1 MQQQH
6 QDTVRRSASSNRRF
20 GKVKRNGVIALAVA
34 ATAGVLVSAPSASAG
49 TGRSTGGSYSGAI
62 VTDVKTVATFDFGAG
77 EIPENITANPDG
89 SVTLSMLGSCAVCE
103 RTDGPQ
109 LMRISPSGERTV
121 LVTGQV
127 GEAISGNTRGSDGTV
142 YYALWAPGNADRN
155 GVYKLL
161 ADGTPQRIAALPAD
175 SGPNGLAV
183 DAAGRTLYIA
193 DSLKGTIWSVPVS
206 GGSATPW
213 LTDTALAPVP
223 TEALPIGANG
233 LRFHNG
239 ALWATN
245 FNKGTLL
252 RIPVTTT
259 GTPGPI
265 RQVTGGLPNI
275 DDISFLTPRSD
286 IVFAAQN
293 GSSSNNGPDRVVVI
307 YPNGTTK
314 PVLTSADGLASPSA
328 TAVRG
333 DRLYIT
339 DGGVPEP
346 HDPKLQTAKINFPAL
361 LAGAAH

>member
-1 MQQQH
+1 MQQQRQH
-6 QDTVRRSASSNRRF
+6 PARRGASGARRLLKKNV
-20 GKVKRNGVIALAVA
+20 GIALAVT
-34 ATAGVLVSAPSASAG
+34 ATAAVLGPAPSASAW
-49 TGRSTGGSYSGAI
+49 TGDGKGHSYRGSV
-62 VTDVKTVATFDFGAG
+62 VTDVRTAATFDFAAG

-103 RTDGPQ
+103 RTHGPQ
-109 LMRISPSGERTV
+109 LMHISASGQRTV
-121 LVTGQV
+121 LATGQV

-161 ADGTPQRIAALPAD
+161 PDGTPQRVAALPAD

-193 DSLKGTIWSVPVS
+193 DSLKGTTIWSVPVS
-206 GGSATPW
+206 GGSPTPW
-213 LTDTALAPVP
+213 LTGAALAPVP

-239 ALWATN
+239 ALWVSN

-252 RIPVTTT
+252 RVPVTTT
-259 GTPGPI
+259 GAPGPI
-265 RQVTGGLPNI
+265 RQVAGGLPNI
-275 DDISFLTPRSD
+275 DDLSFLTPRSD
-286 IVFAAQN
+286 VVFAAQN
-293 GSSSNNGPDRVVVI
+293 GSSSQNGPDRVVVI
-307 YPNGTTK
+307 YPNGTYK
-314 PVLTSADGLASPSA
+314 AVLTSADGLASPSA

-346 HDPKLQTAKINFPAL
+346 HDPKLQTARINFPAL

>member
-1 MQQQH
+1 MQQHHQH
-6 QDTVRRSASSNRRF
+6 TARRSAPGARRF
-20 GKVKRNGVIALAVA
+20 VKRNVGIALAVTA
-34 ATAGVLVSAPSASAG
+34 AAAVLASAPSASAW
-49 TGRSTGGSYSGAI
+49 TGGSYSGPI
-62 VTDVKTVATFDFGAG
+62 VTDVRTAARFDFAAG

-89 SVTLSMLGSCAVCE
+89 SVTLSMLGSCAVCQ
-103 RTDGPQ
+103 RTHGPE
-109 LMRISPSGERTV
+109 LMRISASGERTV

-127 GEAISGNTRGSDGTV
+127 GEAISGNARGSDGTV

-161 ADGTPQRIAALPAD
+161 ADGSPQRVAALPAD

-206 GGSATPW
+206 GGPATPW
-213 LTDTALAPVP
+213 LTDAALAPVP

-239 ALWATN
+239 ALWISN

-252 RIPVTTT
+252 RVPITPA
-259 GTPGPI
+259 GAPGPI
-265 RQVTGGLPNI
+265 RQIAGGLPNI
-275 DDISFLTPRSD
+275 DDLSFLTPYSD
-286 IVFAAQN
+286 VVFAAQN

-307 YPNGTTK
+307 YPGGTYK
-314 PVLTSADGLASPSA
+314 PVLTSTDGLASPSA

-339 DGGVPEP
+339 DGGVPDP
-346 HDPKLQTAKINFPAL
+346 HDPKLQTARINLPAL

>member
-1 MQQQH
+1 MQQH
-6 QDTVRRSASSNRRF
+6 QHTARHSASGARRL
-20 GKVKRNGVIALAVA
+20 VKRNAGIALALT
-34 ATAGVLVSAPSASAG
+34 ATAAVLVSAPSASAG
-49 TGRSTGGSYSGAI
+49 AGPSGHAYRGSV
-62 VTDVKTVATFDFGAG
+62 VTDVRTVAKFDYAAG
-77 EIPENITANPDG
+77 EIPENITVNPNG
-89 SVTLSMLGSCAVCE
+89 SVTLSLLGSCAVCE
-103 RTDGPQ
+103 RTHGPQ

-142 YYALWAPGNADRN
+142 YYALWAPGNAARN

-161 ADGTPQRIAALPAD
+161 PDGSPQRIAALPAD
-175 SGPNGLAV
+175 SGPNGLAI

-193 DSLKGTIWSVPVS
+193 DSLKGTIWSVPVA
-206 GGSATPW
+206 GGAATPW

-252 RIPVTTT
+252 QIPVTPA
-259 GTPGPI
+259 GTPGSI
-265 RQVTGGLPNI
+265 RQIAGGLPNI
-275 DDISFLTPRSD
+275 DDLSFLTPHSD
-286 IVFAAQN
+286 VVFAAQN
-293 GSSSNNGPDRVVVI
+293 GSSSQNGPDRVVVI
-307 YPNGTTK
+307 YPNGTYK

-346 HDPKLQTAKINFPAL
+346 HDPKLQTARINFPAL
-361 LAGAAH
+361 LTGAAR

>member
-6 QDTVRRSASSNRRF
+6 QHTARRSTSSARRF
-20 GKVKRNGVIALAVA
+20 LRRNVGIALAVT
-34 ATAGVLVSAPSASAG
+34 ATAAVLVSAPSASAW
-49 TGRSTGGSYSGAI
+49 TGGSYGGSV
-62 VTDVKTVATFDFGAG
+62 VTDVRTAARFDFAAG
-77 EIPENITANPDG
+77 EVPENITANPDG

-103 RTDGPQ
+103 RTHGPE

-127 GEAISGNTRGSDGTV
+127 GEAISGNARGSDGTV
-142 YYALWAPGNADRN
+142 YYALWAPGNAARN

-161 ADGTPQRIAALPAD
+161 PDGTPQRVAALPAD

-183 DAAGRTLYIA
+183 DPATGTLYIA
-193 DSLKGTIWSVPVS
+193 DSLKGIIWSVPVS

-213 LTDTALAPVP
+213 LTDAALAPVP

-239 ALWATN
+239 ALWVSN

-252 RIPVTTT
+252 RVPITPA
-259 GTPGPI
+259 GAPGPI
-265 RQVTGGLPNI
+265 RQVAGGLPNI

-307 YPNGTTK
+307 YPNGTYK
-314 PVLTSADGLASPSA
+314 AVLTSADGLASPSA

-346 HDPKLQTAKINFPAL
+346 HDAKLQTARINFPAL
-361 LAGAAH
+361 LAHAAH

>member
-1 MQQQH
+1 MQQH
-6 QDTVRRSASSNRRF
+6 TARRSTSSARRF
-20 GKVKRNGVIALAVA
+20 LNKKKVSIALAVT
-34 ATAGVLVSAPSASAG
+34 ATAAVLASAPSASAWA
-49 TGRSTGGSYSGAI
+49 GGSYGGHSYGGS
-62 VTDVKTVATFDFGAG
+62 VVSDVQTAARFDFAAG

-89 SVTLSMLGSCAVCE
+89 SVTLSMLGSCAVCQ
-103 RTDGPQ
+103 RTHGPE
-109 LMRISPSGERTV
+109 LMRISASGERTV
-121 LVTGQV
+121 LATGQV
-127 GEAISGNTRGSDGTV
+127 GEAISGNARGSDGTV

-161 ADGTPQRIAALPAD
+161 ADGSPQRVAALPAD

-193 DSLKGTIWSVPVS
+193 DSLKGIIWSVPVA
-206 GGSATPW
+206 GGTPTPW
-213 LTDTALAPVP
+213 LSDAALAPVP

-239 ALWATN
+239 ALWISN

-252 RIPVTTT
+252 RVPITPA

-265 RQVTGGLPNI
+265 RQITGGLPNI
-275 DDISFLTPRSD
+275 DDLSFLTPHSD
-286 IVFAAQN
+286 VVFAAQN
-293 GSSSNNGPDRVVVI
+293 GSSSNNAPDRVVVI
-307 YPNGTTK
+307 YPNGTYK

-339 DGGVPEP
+339 DGGVPDP
-346 HDPKLQTAKINFPAL
+346 HDPKLQTARINLPAL
-361 LAGAAH
+361 LAGATH

>member
-6 QDTVRRSASSNRRF
+6 QHTARRSASSAQRF
-20 GKVKRNGVIALAVA
+20 LKKKVGKALAVTA
-34 ATAGVLVSAPSASAG
+34 AAAVLASAPSASAW
-49 TGRSTGGSYSGAI
+49 TGHSYNKSV
-62 VTDVKTVATFDFGAG
+62 VTDVRTAAKFDFAAG
-77 EIPENITANPDG
+77 EIPENITVNPDG
-89 SVTLSMLGSCAVCE
+89 SATLSLLGSCAVCE
-103 RTDGPQ
+103 RTHGPE
-109 LMRISPSGERTV
+109 LMRISASGERTV

-127 GEAISGNTRGSDGTV
+127 GEAISGNARGSDGTV
-142 YYALWAPGNADRN
+142 YYALWAPGNAHRN

-161 ADGTPQRIAALPAD
+161 ADGSPQRVAALPAD

-183 DAAGRTLYIA
+183 DSATGTLYIA
-193 DSLKGTIWSVPVS
+193 DSLKGVIWSVPVS
-206 GGSATPW
+206 SGSATPW

-239 ALWATN
+239 ALWISN

-252 RIPVTTT
+252 RVPITPA
-259 GTPGPI
+259 GAPGPI
-265 RQVTGGLPNI
+265 RQVAGGLPNI
-275 DDISFLTPRSD
+275 DDLSFLTPWSD
-286 IVFAAQN
+286 VVFAAQN

-307 YPNGTTK
+307 YPNGTYK

-333 DRLYIT
+333 DRLYVT

-346 HDPKLQTAKINFPAL
+346 HDPKLQTARINFPAL

>member
-1 MQQQH
+1 MQQQR
-6 QDTVRRSASSNRRF
+6 QQTARRSASSARRF
-20 GKVKRNGVIALAVA
+20 LKKNAGIAVA
-34 ATAGVLVSAPSASAG
+34 VTATAAVLGSAPFASAG
-49 TGRSTGGSYSGAI
+49 TGHPYSRSI
-62 VTDVKTVATFDFGAG
+62 VTDVTTAATFDYAAG
-77 EIPENITANPDG
+77 EIPENITVNPDG

-103 RTDGPQ
+103 RAHGPQ

-127 GEAISGNTRGSDGTV
+127 GEAISGNTRAGDGTI
-142 YYALWAPGNADRN
+142 YYSVWAPGNAARN
-155 GVYKLL
+155 GVYTLL
-161 ADGTPQRIAALPAD
+161 PDGTPQRIAALPAD
-175 SGPNGLAV
+175 SGPNGLAI
-183 DAAGRTLYIA
+183 DPGGRILYIA

-213 LTDTALAPVP
+213 LTDAALAPVP

-239 ALWATN
+239 ALWVSN

-252 RIPVTTT
+252 RVPVTTT
-259 GTPGPI
+259 GTAGPI
-265 RQVTGGLPNI
+265 RLVAGGLPNI
-275 DDISFLTPRSD
+275 DDLSFLTPRSD
-286 IVFAAQN
+286 VVFAAQN
-293 GSSSNNGPDRVVVI
+293 GSSSQNGPDRVVVI
-307 YPNGTTK
+307 YPNGTYK

-346 HDPKLQTAKINFPAL
+346 HDPKLQTARINFPAL
-361 LAGAAH
+361 LAGAAR

>member
-6 QDTVRRSASSNRRF
+6 QPTARRSTSSARRF
-20 GKVKRNGVIALAVA
+20 LRRNAGIALAVT
-34 ATAGVLVSAPSASAG
+34 ATAAVLVSAPSASAW
-49 TGRSTGGSYSGAI
+49 TGGSYGGSV
-62 VTDVKTVATFDFGAG
+62 VTDVRTAATFDFAAG

-103 RTDGPQ
+103 RTHGPE
-109 LMRISPSGERTV
+109 LMRISPSGERSV

-127 GEAISGNTRGSDGTV
+127 GEAISGNARGSDGTV
-142 YYALWAPGNADRN
+142 YYALWAPGNAARN
-155 GVYKLL
+155 GVYRLL
-161 ADGTPQRIAALPAD
+161 GDGTPQRVAALPAD

-183 DAAGRTLYIA
+183 DPATGTLYVA
-193 DSLKGTIWSVPVS
+193 DSLKGIVWSVPVS

-213 LTDTALAPVP
+213 LTDAALAPVP

-239 ALWATN
+239 ALWISN

-252 RIPVTTT
+252 RVPITPA
-259 GTPGPI
+259 GAPGPI
-265 RQVTGGLPNI
+265 RQVAGGLPNI
-275 DDISFLTPRSD
+275 DDLSFLTPFSD
-286 IVFAAQN
+286 VVFAAQN
-293 GSSSNNGPDRVVVI
+293 GSSSSNGPDRVLVI
-307 YPNGTTK
+307 YPNGTYK

-339 DGGVPEP
+339 DGGVPDP
-346 HDPKLQTAKINFPAL
+346 HDPKLQTARINFPAL

>member
-1 MQQQH
+1 MQQQRRH
-6 QDTVRRSASSNRRF
+6 TARRSASSTRR
-20 GKVKRNGVIALAVA
+20 VLKRNVGIALAIT
-34 ATAGVLVSAPSASAG
+34 ATAAVLVSAPFASAG
-49 TGRSTGGSYSGAI
+49 TGPTYRGSV
-62 VTDVKTVATFDFGAG
+62 VTDVTTVSKFDFAAG

-103 RTDGPQ
+103 RTHGPE
-109 LMRISPSGERTV
+109 LMRISASGQRTV
-121 LVTGQV
+121 LATGQV

-142 YYALWAPGNADRN
+142 YYSVWAPGNAARN

-161 ADGTPQRIAALPAD
+161 ADGTPQRVAALSAD
-175 SGPNGLAV
+175 SGPNGLAI
-183 DAAGRTLYIA
+183 DPAGRTLYIA
-193 DSLKGTIWSVPVS
+193 DSLKGIIWSFPAS
-206 GGSATPW
+206 GGSPTPW
-213 LTDTALAPVP
+213 LTDAALAPVP

-239 ALWATN
+239 ALWVSN

-252 RIPVTTT
+252 RVPVTGT
-259 GTPGPI
+259 GTAGPI
-265 RQVTGGLPNI
+265 HLVTGGLPNI
-275 DDISFLTPRSD
+275 DDLSFLTPWSD
-286 IVFAAQN
+286 VVFAAQN

-307 YPNGTTK
+307 YPNGTYK

-346 HDPKLQTAKINFPAL
+346 HAPKLQTARINLPAL
-361 LAGAAH
+361 LAGAVH

>member
-6 QDTVRRSASSNRRF
+6 QHTARRSASSAQRF
-20 GKVKRNGVIALAVA
+20 LKKRVGIALAVT
-34 ATAGVLVSAPSASAG
+34 ATAAVLASAPFASASAW
-49 TGRSTGGSYSGAI
+49 TGHSAGGPL
-62 VTDVKTVATFDFGAG
+62 VTDVRTAATFDFAAG

-89 SVTLSMLGSCAVCE
+89 SVTLSLLGSCAVCQ
-103 RTDGPQ
+103 RTHGPE
-109 LMRISPSGERTV
+109 LMRVSASGERTV
-121 LVTGQV
+121 LATGQV
-127 GEAISGNTRGSDGTV
+127 GEAISGNARGSDGTV

-161 ADGTPQRIAALPAD
+161 ADGTSERVAALPAD

-183 DAAGRTLYIA
+183 DPTGRTLYIA
-193 DSLKGTIWSVPVS
+193 DSLKGVIWSAPAS
-206 GGSATPW
+206 GGHVTPW
-213 LTDTALAPVP
+213 LTDAALAPVP

-239 ALWATN
+239 ALWASN

-252 RIPVTTT
+252 RVPVTAT
-259 GTPGPI
+259 GTAGPI
-265 RQVTGGLPNI
+265 HQIAGGLPNI
-275 DDISFLTPRSD
+275 DDLSFLTPFSD
-286 IVFAAQN
+286 VVFAAQN
-293 GSSSNNGPDRVVVI
+293 GSSSNNGPDRVVVV
-307 YPNGTTK
+307 YPNGTYK

-339 DGGVPEP
+339 DGGVPDP
-346 HDPKLQTAKINFPAL
+346 HDPKLQTARINFPAL